1 MKLPPRA
8 DVLTSGRWSR
18 LRAWLGYILFAGI
31 LFWAISKAPQ
41 LLWQTDPL
49 WLLAAVPFV
58 LLNLLFQVIQ
68 TRIFLR
74 DRGVII
80 PGWRVPVHF
89 TLKKAILNV
98 IMPFRTG
105 TLLMLQMLTNQY
117 SVSSIDFVGFMVIA
131 SMYSLFFSVMGVI
144 WLFMP
149 EVWFA
154 FSLILFLLILSVT
167 RYSSRIPFSG
177 CVWPLFFLALGLFAT
192 FTAALWVLF
201 LGFGHE
207 LAPRQT
213 VTMAV
218 ILNTLALV
226 NVTPGNMGIREMVMG
241 AIAPLLS
248 VPIAIGILAGAAF
261 FAIRI
266 AVVGLLLW
274 GMEVGIYISRR
285 NIVPPRQ

>member
-1 MKLPPRA
+1 
-8 DVLTSGRWSR
+8 
-18 LRAWLGYILFAGI
+18 
-31 LFWAISKAPQ
+31 
-41 LLWQTDPL
+41 
-49 WLLAAVPFV
+49 
-58 LLNLLFQVIQ
+58 
-68 TRIFLR
+68 
-74 DRGVII
+74 
-80 PGWRVPVHF
+80 
-89 TLKKAILNV
+89 
-98 IMPFRTG
+98 MPFRTG